1 MVVVVTSLGF
11 LGCQEPTEAIV
22 EISTDAACADVD
34 GTGINAGLLDGLDK
48 PKFDTTTSLCKSD
61 DKSDDA
67 ESDSEIG
74 DIVLVPEDDKTAPFA
89 FKIVTS
95 VGGPLDSCLGDTVG
109 PTCIVAR
116 RAMRFVP
123 QTPFTVPVPMRQV
136 CAGVACPIDQTCVD
150 GICKSATVNPESCI
164 YPAVCDLMP
173 GEVPAWQKQFGSSGT
188 QLARAMAV
196 TDAGLLAVAGSFDG
210 DVTFG
215 GPVHK
220 AKGQQDVFLA
230 TFTQGG
236 LFRWSATFG
245 GASQDEGLSVAI
257 GPQSDIFLVANFQG
271 EINVGTDPIKSAGG
285 TDVALVKFMSTGKP
299 RWAVRFGGVFG
310 DRGNKVAVGSNDVTY
325 VAGSF
330 SGTMTVGPTVLTS
343 AGQTDAFVASFS
355 ASGDVRWAKA
365 LGGAGLDHAVAVGVD
380 DEGRVYVAGDFEGEA
395 TFGGKT
401 PFVANN
407 SDAFIASLD
416 ADGEFRWAKAFGS
429 SGVDRALDLAA
440 RGERVVV
447 TGRAG
452 NTTSIDGVPLG
463 TGESD
468 GFVAAFDPA
477 GKLQWSKAFGDSS
490 SEIDQG
496 VSVSIAKDG
505 AIVVGGETY
514 SGPVFGTSPTGL
526 QGASNPFV
534 SLLEPTGQP
543 RWTRLFGS
551 SYYAAMS
558 AVAASPQGSAFVAGW
573 FAGEIEAAEGR
584 LTSADKDDVFLFHV
598 TPP

>member
-22 EISTDAACADVD
+22 EISTDATCVDVD

-48 PKFDTTTSLCKSD
+48 PEFDTFTPLCKSGG
-61 DKSDDA
+61 
-67 ESDSEIG
+67 EIG
-74 DIVLVPEDDKTAPFA
+74 SIVLVPEEDKTAPFA

-95 VGGPLDSCLGDTVG
+95 VGGPLKDCVGDAVG

-123 QTPFTVPVPMRQV
+123 QTPFNVPVPMRQV
-136 CAGVACPIDQTCVD
+136 CAGVACPSDQTCVD

-164 YPAVCDLMP
+164 DPAGCDLVP

-188 QLARAMAV
+188 QLGRAMAV
-196 TDAGLLAVAGSFDG
+196 TDQGLLAVAGSFDG

-220 AKGQQDVFLA
+220 AKGQQDIFLA

-236 LFRWSATFG
+236 LFRWSAAFG

-257 GPQSDIFLVANFQG
+257 GAQSDIFLVANFQG
-271 EINVGTDPIKSAGG
+271 EINVGTNPIKSAGG

-310 DRGNKVAVGSNDVTY
+310 DRGNKVAVTPDDVTY

-330 SGTMTVGPTVLTS
+330 SGEMTVGSTVLTS

-355 ASGDVRWAKA
+355 ASGDVLWAKA
-365 LGGAGLDHAVAVGVD
+365 LGGAGLDHAISVGVD
-380 DEGRVYVAGDFEGEA
+380 AVGHVYVAGDFDGEA

-401 PFVANN
+401 TFVANN

-416 ADGEFRWAKAFGS
+416 AEGGFRWAKAFGS

-440 RGERVVV
+440 RDQRIVV

-477 GKLQWSKAFGDSS
+477 GKLQWAKSFGDSS
-490 SEIDQG
+490 SQIDQG

-505 AIVVGGETY
+505 AIAVGGETY
-514 SGPVFGTSPTGL
+514 SGPVFGASPTGL
-526 QGASNPFV
+526 QGVTNPFV
-534 SLLEPTGQP
+534 TLLEPTGQP

-551 SYYAAMS
+551 STYAAMS
-558 AVAASPQGSAFVAGW
+558 AVAASPQGSIFLTGW
-573 FAGEIEAAEGR
+573 FAGEIEATEGR
-584 LTSADKDDVFLFHV
+584 LTSADKDDGFLFHV